1 MPNLISA
8 VKVKSEL
15 RKRFKGEVLE
25 LTPELCKLIMN
36 SGGPTFKPCGR
47 GFRCNQTGEFV
58 GKKTIAYANRIS
70 GIANTGTQKSFK
82 DEEKERVRE
91 AEEKR
96 KAIEALP
103 FARKYGSLWSGYY
116 LYCPNCQTELGT
128 EERFHTWSTC
138 PSCKQGFRV

>member
-15 RKRFKGEVLE
+15 RKRLKNEVLK
-25 LTPELCKLIMN
+25 LTPESCKLIMN

-58 GKKTIAYANRIS
+58 GKKTTAYANRIS
-70 GIANTGTQKSFK
+70 GIANTGAQKSFK
-82 DEEKERVRE
+82 DEEKERARE

-103 FARKYGSLWSGYY
+103 FAHKYGNSFSGFWI
-116 LYCPNCQTELGT
+116 YCPSCHKELGSV
-128 EERFHTWSTC
+128 EKFHTWSTC
-138 PSCKQGFRV
+138 PYCKQGFRV